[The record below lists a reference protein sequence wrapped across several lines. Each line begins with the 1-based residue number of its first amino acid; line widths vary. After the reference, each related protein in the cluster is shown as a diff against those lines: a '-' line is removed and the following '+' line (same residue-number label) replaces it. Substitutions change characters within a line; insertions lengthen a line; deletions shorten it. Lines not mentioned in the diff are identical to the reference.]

1 MQCSVEITG
10 EIQKELTRKHRR
22 FSITLFVLGLLGVFA
37 YFAIKMFFAEFW
49 VEIVFFVSI
58 IVLVLGILMYAG
70 YATTKKKVKG
80 LQVINHYEF
89 SATSFTVTHQRNDE
103 IQSTIK
109 ILYKNVKKIQDSE
122 NYLFIY
128 VSRKSVIPVPKR
140 EMSPEDISTLKVW
153 ISSEKLGKTGKLDV
167 LKNSSNGENR
177 PLTPEEIRK
186 QVKLQEKQKKLIE
199 KARKEQEKEEKRRL
213 ELERKQNKK

>member
-1 MQCSVEITG
+1 
-10 EIQKELTRKHRR
+10 
-22 FSITLFVLGLLGVFA
+22 
-37 YFAIKMFFAEFW
+37 MFFAEFW

-58 IVLVLGILMYAG
+58 VVLVLGILMYAG

-109 ILYKNVKKIQDSE
+109 ILYKKVKDSE

-153 ISSEKLGKTGKLDV
+153 INSERLGRSGKLEIFKNSEKEG
-167 LKNSSNGENR
+167 R
-177 PLTPEEIRK
+177 PLTQEEIRK
-186 QVKLQEKQKKLIE
+186 QAKFEQKQKKLIE

-213 ELERKQNKK
+213 EQERKQNKK